1 MIRRGILIKNKIID
15 FIQKYFLYS
24 FKSTINTLYLP
35 IVIICIFITGLV
47 SSRLATAQIE
57 ENAYKNITD
66 TIFQTKNYLD
76 YTLSD
81 VFSQLVS
88 LSYDSRVMGLLAKE
102 REEIVPEDYI
112 PLHKNLQIIYSRY
125 NTILESVLI
134 DLNEGDFLLYN
145 SEYNSNPHIDYEE
158 YFTNYDE
165 SSENFY
171 WLNIHRNRVFNQ
183 EGNVLSTYK
192 LLTLN
197 NASAKGIILFNLRED
212 FFEGILNR
220 SLIGENGYL
229 TLISPD
235 GNYES
240 KELGSQYQLNKD
252 TLHKLQN
259 TASEN
264 GRFTYEN
271 EINKKMIVVY
281 DTIKTNNWKIAAVV
295 PEEELLSKINYIKHF
310 TIALMVIM
318 IVLVVIL
325 TNIVIKLISKPF
337 DRLAKQMGT
346 VNENHLVLE
355 EEMSG
360 PKEMKVLHNG
370 FTDLMDR
377 IHLLMDQIRLEQEEK
392 RRLEFAIMQSQINP
406 HFLYNTLYSIKGLCD
421 MGLTKDASQMITALS
436 NFFRIGISKGSEVI
450 SIEEEIEHIQNY
462 LYIQEM
468 RYGDDFS
475 YEIDVMPDILSYPIV
490 KLSLQP
496 LIENAIYHGVKQ
508 KRGQGKILIKGY
520 ADGDVIHLQVADN
533 GNGISKEKLQVIL
546 NELASMYEEKNHIIG
561 IGLKSVNERIK
572 IQFGREY
579 GLTIASEEGVGTTS
593 SISIP
598 KQQGG

>member
-1 MIRRGILIKNKIID
+1 MLIKNKIKY

-35 IVIICIFITGLV
+35 IVIICIFTTGLV
-47 SSRLATAQIE
+47 SARLATAQIE

-88 LSYDSRVMGLLAKE
+88 LSYDSRITGLLVKE
-102 REEIVPEDYI
+102 KEEIVPEDYI

-145 SEYNSNPHIDYEE
+145 SEYNSNPHIEYEE
-158 YFTNYDE
+158 YFMNYDK

-171 WLNIHRNRVFNQ
+171 WRNIHENEIFSQ
-183 EGNVLSTYK
+183 EGNILSTYK
-192 LLTLN
+192 LLTLDN
-197 NASAKGIILFNLRED
+197 TSAKGLILFNLRED

-235 GNYES
+235 GKYES
-240 KELGSQYQLNKD
+240 KELDNQYRLDKD
-252 TLHKLQN
+252 TLRKLQN
-259 TASEN
+259 TASES
-264 GRFTYEN
+264 GQFTYGN
-271 EINKKMIVVY
+271 DINKKMIVVY
-281 DTIKTNNWKIAAVV
+281 DTIRTNNWKIAAVV
-295 PEEELLSKINYIKHF
+295 PEEELLSKISYIKHF

-318 IVLVVIL
+318 IILVVIL

-337 DRLAKQMGT
+337 DQLANQMGR
-346 VNENHLVLE
+346 VRENHLVLE
-355 EEMSG
+355 EVISG

-370 FTDLMDR
+370 FTDLMER

-392 RRLEFAIMQSQINP
+392 RRLEFAVMQSQINP

-436 NFFRIGISKGSEVI
+436 NFFRIGISKGSDVI
-450 SIEEEIEHIQNY
+450 SIEEEIEHIRNY

-475 YEIDVMPDILSYPIV
+475 YEIDVAPGILPYPIV

-508 KRGQGKILIKGY
+508 KRGQGHILIKGY
-520 ADGDVIHLQVADN
+520 EAGDVIHLHVTDN
-533 GNGISKEKLQVIL
+533 GNGIKKERLQIIM
-546 NELASMYEEKNHIIG
+546 NELASMYEEKNQIIG

-572 IQFGREY
+572 IQFGKEY
-579 GLTIASEEGVGTTS
+579 GLTIVSEEGVGTTI

>member
-1 MIRRGILIKNKIID
+1 MTKSIVQHFIR
-15 FIQKYFLYS
+15 KYVLNS

-47 SSRLATAQIE
+47 ASRLATAQIE

-88 LSYDSRVMGLLAKE
+88 LSYDSRLMGLLAKE
-102 REEIVPEDYI
+102 QDEITPEDYI

-134 DLNEGDFLLYN
+134 DLNEGDFSLHN
-145 SEYNSNPHIDYEE
+145 SEYNSKPDIQYEDYFRNFEE
-158 YFTNYDE
+158 G
-165 SSENFY
+165 SENFY
-171 WLNIHRNRVFNQ
+171 WRNIHEEPIFK
-183 EGNVLSTYK
+183 GGTNVLSAYK
-192 LLTLN
+192 LLTFDN
-197 NASAKGIILFNLRED
+197 TSAQGIVLFNLRED
-212 FFEGILNR
+212 FFEGILSR
-220 SLIGENGYL
+220 SLIGDNGYL

-235 GNYES
+235 GIFES
-240 KELGSQYQLNKD
+240 KVLDSRYKLNKD
-252 TLHKLQN
+252 TLSKLQN
-259 TASEN
+259 TEREQ
-264 GRFTYEN
+264 GRFTFEN
-271 EINKKMIVVY
+271 ENNKKMIVVY
-281 DTIKTNNWKIAAVV
+281 DTIKTNNWKIAAIV
-295 PEEELLSKINYIKHF
+295 PEEELLSKVNYIKHF

-318 IVLVVIL
+318 IVLVVVL

-337 DRLAKQMGT
+337 EKLARQMAR
-346 VNENHLVLE
+346 VDENYVVLE

-360 PKEMKVLHNG
+360 PEEMKVLHNG

-377 IHLLMDQIRLEQEEK
+377 IHHLMDQIRLEQEEK

-450 SIEEEIEHIQNY
+450 TIQEEMEHIRNY

-475 YEIDVMPDILSYPIV
+475 YTIDVDPEILSYPIV

-508 KRGQGKILIKGY
+508 KRGQGVITIKGY
-520 ADGDVIHLQVADN
+520 VVDEMIRLDVSDN
-533 GNGISKEKLQVIL
+533 GNGMNKENLQVIL
-546 NELASMYEEKNHIIG
+546 DELASPYQEKNQVIG

-572 IQFGREY
+572 IHFGREY
-579 GLTIASEEGVGTTS
+579 GLVIASEKGEGTTI
-593 SISIP
+593 SITIP